1 MEGFAVVE
9 LKKESGL
16 VWDLEL
22 SWEDVPLDCNDLS
35 QLSLTEQVGYI
46 RLTSVEKKY
55 DVEKCM
61 FISNLRDIKDA
72 GT

>member
-22 SWEDVPLDCNDLS
+22 SWEDVSLNCNDLP
-35 QLSLTEQVGYI
+35 
-46 RLTSVEKKY
+46 
-55 DVEKCM
+55 
-61 FISNLRDIKDA
+61 
-72 GT
+72 